1 MQTRELQRRSGCPI
15 SYALDLF
22 GDKWTL
28 LIIRD
33 MLFKQKRRYGQ
44 FAESE
49 EKIST
54 NILADRLARLE
65 TEGLVT
71 KETDPENGRQVVYA
85 LTSKAL
91 DLAPMLIEM
100 ILWSAKYDPRSAAD
114 RAFIRQAKSDRGQLV
129 RDVKSRAQG

>member
-1 MQTRELQRRSGCPI
+1 MPTKEPQRRSGCPI
-15 SYALDLF
+15 SYALDIF

-49 EKIST
+49 EKIAT
-54 NILADRLARLE
+54 NILADRLTKLE
-65 TEGLVT
+65 VEGLVT
-71 KETDPENGRQVVYA
+71 RQTDPENGRQIVYA

-100 ILWSAKYDPRSAAD
+100 ILWSAKYDPDTAAD
-114 RAFIRQAKSDRGQLV
+114 RGFVRKAKKDREQLV
-129 RDVKSRAQG
+129 KDVKSRAQS

>member
-1 MQTRELQRRSGCPI
+1 MHAREPQRRSDCPI
-15 SYALDLF
+15 SHALDLL

-28 LIIRD
+28 LVIRD
-33 MLFKQKRRYGQ
+33 MLFKQKRRFGQ

-65 TEGLVT
+65 AERFVT
-71 KETDPENGRQVVYA
+71 KEADPENGRQVVYT

-91 DLAPMLIEM
+91 DLAPLLIEM
-100 ILWSAKYDPRSAAD
+100 ILWSAKYDPRSAAN
-114 RAFIRQAKSDRGQLV
+114 RAFIRKARSDREQLV
-129 RDVKSRAQG
+129 MDVKSRAQG

>member
-1 MQTRELQRRSGCPI
+1 MQPTHFQRRSDCPI

-65 TEGLVT
+65 AEGLVT
-71 KETDPENGRQVVYA
+71 KQTDPENGRQVVYA
-85 LTSKAL
+85 LTSKAV

-100 ILWSAKYDPRSAAD
+100 ILWSAKYDPHSAVD
-114 RAFIRQAKSDRGQLV
+114 RAFIRKAKSDRLQLV

>member
-1 MQTRELQRRSGCPI
+1 MPTKEPQRRSGCPI
-15 SYALDLF
+15 SYALDIF

-49 EKIST
+49 ENIAT
-54 NILADRLARLE
+54 NILADRLTKLE
-65 TEGLVT
+65 VEGLVT
-71 KETDPENGRQVVYA
+71 RQADPENGRQIVYA

-91 DLAPMLIEM
+91 DLAPTLIEM
-100 ILWSAKYDPRSAAD
+100 ILWSAKYDPDTAAD
-114 RAFIRQAKSDRGQLV
+114 RGFVRKAKKDREQLV
-129 RDVKSRAQG
+129 KDVKSRARS

>member
-1 MQTRELQRRSGCPI
+1 MPTKEPQRRSGCPI
-15 SYALDLF
+15 SYALDIF

-49 EKIST
+49 EKIAT
-54 NILADRLARLE
+54 NILADRLTKLE
-65 TEGLVT
+65 LEGLVT
-71 KETDPENGRQVVYA
+71 RQTDPENGRQIVYA

-91 DLAPMLIEM
+91 DLAPTLIEM
-100 ILWSAKYDPRSAAD
+100 ILWSAKYDPDTAAD
-114 RAFIRQAKSDRGQLV
+114 RGFIRKAKNYREQLV
-129 RDVKSRAQG
+129 KDVKSRAQS

>member
-1 MQTRELQRRSGCPI
+1 MPTKEPQRRSGCPI
-15 SYALDLF
+15 SYALDIF

-49 EKIST
+49 ENIAT
-54 NILADRLARLE
+54 NILADRLTRLE
-65 TEGLVT
+65 VEGLVT
-71 KETDPENGRQVVYA
+71 RQTDPENGRQVVYA

-91 DLAPMLIEM
+91 DLAPTLIEM
-100 ILWSAKYDPRSAAD
+100 ILWSAKYDPDTAAD
-114 RAFIRQAKSDRGQLV
+114 RGFVRKAKKDREQLV
-129 RDVKSRAQG
+129 KDVKSRAQS

>member
-1 MQTRELQRRSGCPI
+1 MPTKEPQRRSGCPI
-15 SYALDLF
+15 SYALDIF

-49 EKIST
+49 EKIAT
-54 NILADRLARLE
+54 NILADRLTKLE
-65 TEGLVT
+65 VEGLVT
-71 KETDPENGRQVVYA
+71 RQADPQNGRQVVYA

-91 DLAPMLIEM
+91 DLAPTLIEM
-100 ILWSAKYDPRSAAD
+100 ILWSAKYDPDTAAD
-114 RAFIRQAKSDRGQLV
+114 RGFVRKAKKDREQLV
-129 RDVKSRAQG
+129 KDVKSRAQS

>member
-1 MQTRELQRRSGCPI
+1 MRTRELQRRSDCPI

-33 MLFKQKRRYGQ
+33 MLFKKKRRFGQ

-54 NILADRLARLE
+54 NILADRLTRLE
-65 TEGLVT
+65 VEGLVT
-71 KETDPENGRQVVYA
+71 READPENGRQVVYA
-85 LTSKAL
+85 LTTKAL

-100 ILWSAKYDPRSAAD
+100 ILWSAKYDPHSAAD
-114 RAFIRQAKSDRGQLV
+114 RAFIRSAKSDREQLI
-129 RDVKSRAQG
+129 RDVKSRVQG